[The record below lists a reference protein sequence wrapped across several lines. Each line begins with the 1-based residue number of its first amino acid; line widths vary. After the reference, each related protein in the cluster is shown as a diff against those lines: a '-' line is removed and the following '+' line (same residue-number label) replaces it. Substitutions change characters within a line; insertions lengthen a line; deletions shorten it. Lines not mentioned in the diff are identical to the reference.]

1 MLKLGTPEL
10 EKLLVDQHD
19 GLVLTTPTPTAQI
32 LFPRN
37 VTEEQESYAR
47 GFVEALNELHHSDSS
62 LEGNAAGA
70 SGYPAL
76 GYPPTAP
83 VSFGFA
89 ESSAPSAIA
98 VKDEPQTVPDPGSTP
113 PLSPIDMEC
122 QERIKLERKRMRNRV
137 AASKCRRRKLER
149 IARLE
154 DKVKSLKGE
163 NAELA
168 GVVNKLK
175 EQVCSLKERVM
186 EHVHSGCQIVT
197 GLPHFS

>member
-1 MLKLGTPEL
+1 MLMLGTPEL
-10 EKLLVDQHD
+10 EMLIMDQHD
-19 GLVLTTPTPTAQI
+19 GPVLNAPTPTTVQI

-37 VTEEQESYAR
+37 VTEDQKSYAR
-47 GFVEALNELHHSDSS
+47 GFVEALSELRHSDSS

-70 SGYPAL
+70 
-76 GYPPTAP
+76 TAP
-83 VSFGFA
+83 VGFGFA
-89 ESSAPSAIA
+89 ESSSSPIA

-122 QERIKLERKRMRNRV
+122 QERIKLERKRLRNRV
-137 AASKCRRRKLER
+137 AASKCRRRKLDR

-154 DKVKSLKGE
+154 DKVKLLKGE

-168 GVVNKLK
+168 SVANKLR
-175 EQVCSLKERVM
+175 EQVCSLKEEAM
-186 EHVHSGCQIVT
+186 EHVHSGCQILT